1 MRRGAERAGRPV
13 PPLIAHAPVCVHD
26 NATEVRAAVRVQ
38 IQNPRLPFYRQ
49 MLMAAGFPE
58 AEDGTWSEA
67 MIEAVVLAGDE
78 ARVAERLHTLL
89 TYGVAEVLASPVLA
103 GRDRTASLERTLRL
117 LGRVAQSVSS
127 G

>member
-1 MRRGAERAGRPV
+1 
-13 PPLIAHAPVCVHD
+13 
-26 NATEVRAAVRVQ
+26 
-38 IQNPRLPFYRQ
+38 

-58 AEDGTWSEA
+58 AEDGTWSDA
-67 MIEAVVLAGDE
+67 MIDAVVLAGDE

-89 TYGVAEVLASPVLA
+89 TYGAAEVLASPVLA